1 MKRKLEKM
9 NLSAMRLNLNKMEMN
24 GIMAGS
30 GSVST
35 GTSNSVTWSV
45 YTETESTVESES
57 EN

>member
-1 MKRKLEKM
+1 M